1 MMDSESLKFWNSVYA
16 APDCDSDKLI
26 DKLRWRGSRAYI
38 VVEIAGYTRS
48 MPISKD
54 NARSILKDVAHI
66 RALECDGGVYLI
78 ADGVEKSTS

>member
-1 MMDSESLKFWNSVYA
+1 MMDSESLIFWNAIYA
-16 APDCDSDKLI
+16 ATDCDSDKLS
-26 DKLRWRGSRAYI
+26 DELRWRGSRAYI

-66 RALECDGGVYLI
+66 RALEYGGGVYLI
-78 ADGVEKSTS
+78 ADGVEKSTP

>member
-26 DKLRWRGSRAYI
+26 DELRWRGSRAYI

-66 RALECDGGVYLI
+66 RALEYDGGVYLI
-78 ADGVEKSTS
+78 ADGVEKPTP

>member
-16 APDCDSDKLI
+16 APDCDSDKLV
-26 DKLRWRGSRAYI
+26 DELRWRGSRAYI

-66 RALECDGGVYLI
+66 RALEYGGGVYLI
-78 ADGVEKSTS
+78 ADGVEKSTP

>member
-1 MMDSESLKFWNSVYA
+1 MMDDESLKFWNSVYA
-16 APDCDSDKLI
+16 APDCDSDKLV
-26 DKLRWRGSRAYI
+26 DELRWRGSRAYI

-66 RALECDGGVYLI
+66 RALEYGGDVYLI
-78 ADGVEKSTS
+78 ADGVEKSTP